1 MLKKKQNKLKGNGNI
16 GLNSSYK
23 RVLPD
28 DPDYFYIPI
37 ISTNNIRN
45 FFYQTEIV
53 ERNIVYK
60 SGGLKYLSKY
70 INILRDEF
78 GRNRILYLDA
88 GDHYN
93 KTNSNSDSNIIENF
107 FNSTYLN
114 ATILNNSQ
122 YTDRIKDDFLKKID
136 YQILGNDVTNYKIYN
151 IHNINGDT
159 IKIGV
164 IGLMINYNED
174 YQIEEITNKIN
185 SYINA
190 IIHETDAIILLT
202 NIEIKCSHIDL
213 YLDMYKTNTQK
224 CDIFSTSGKTIF
236 NLLEKISS
244 IDAIILSNSH
254 NTEIHYWANDIPIMS
269 SPSEGKYFNI
279 MYLPFKKTSGKYSL
293 NKTEIKIEGPLPICE
308 KIFND
313 TKICNNDI
321 PTDTG
326 ELINYAWHGKKIY

>member
-1 MLKKKQNKLKGNGNI
+1 MVKKNQNKIKGNGNI

-93 KTNSNSDSNIIENF
+93 KTNSNSDSNIIENY
-107 FNSTYLN
+107 FNSNYLN
-114 ATILNNSQ
+114 ATILNTSQ
-122 YTDRIKDDFLKKID
+122 YTHRIKDDFLKKIN

-159 IKIGV
+159 IKAS
-164 IGLMINYNED
+164 
-174 YQIEEITNKIN
+174 EIMNVSRK
-185 SYINA
+185 
-190 IIHETDAIILLT
+190 
-202 NIEIKCSHIDL
+202 
-213 YLDMYKTNTQK
+213 
-224 CDIFSTSGKTIF
+224 
-236 NLLEKISS
+236 
-244 IDAIILSNSH
+244 
-254 NTEIHYWANDIPIMS
+254 
-269 SPSEGKYFNI
+269 
-279 MYLPFKKTSGKYSL
+279 
-293 NKTEIKIEGPLPICE
+293 
-308 KIFND
+308 
-313 TKICNNDI
+313 
-321 PTDTG
+321 TG
-326 ELINYAWHGKKIY
+326 EQWIKEYCRTSKYK